1 MGAWAQNKN
10 EGHTGG
16 GGGGVLARKKRQR
29 HGGRRFCRLE
39 VAETDTDLTLV
50 YITRGGSGYM
60 FLCFLPAVAD
70 WSDGCKGANV
80 GGF

>member
-1 MGAWAQNKN
+1 MH
-10 EGHTGG
+10 GHKTKTKDTL
-16 GGGGVLARKKRQR
+16 VVVVAVFLHVKKRQR